1 MKLGGGIHDAGL
13 KIALISVLAAA
24 PVLIAAFVWERRR
37 NAASARLR
45 AAVTANTAA
54 AERLVAAVGQVGEA
68 HGHTGW
74 RGCTSSVV
82 CLGA

>member
-1 MKLGGGIHDAGL
+1 MMLVVKLV
-13 KIALISVLAAA
+13 LISVLAAA

-68 HGHTGW
+68 AVGIRAGVAV
-74 RGCTSSVV
+74 RRP
-82 CLGA
+82 